1 MHSTVTMEHEIEIVS
16 KKPVWVPATKVQL
29 KKSKKVV
36 DDSQKEEDEEAT
48 AKKKAKTEAKTK
60 ADAKTKAKTE
70 AKTIAKT
77 KSKTNPK
84 AKAKATAKKAPKTDE
99 EKQKTRLVKN
109 MHSKFYHRVLAAE
122 RKKGSFEAAIL

>member
-1 MHSTVTMEHEIEIVS
+1 MHSTVTVEHEIEIVS

-60 ADAKTKAKTE
+60 ADAKTE
-70 AKTIAKT
+70 EKTIAKT

-109 MHSKFYHRVLAAE
+109 VHSKFYHRVLAAE
-122 RKKGSFEAAIL
+122 RKKGSFEVAIL